1 MIDFFLNRNR
11 IFFLILLSLLFF
23 SNLSNGQTT
32 VTLDTLNN
40 TIYMGDFKLKKLPD
54 FINNY
59 RYDSES
65 DSYIY
70 QPKIGDINIK
80 TPLIL
85 SPVEFRELYR
95 SLIIKNYF
103 EDQISILEDPERE
116 DEKKNLVPNLYLNSS
131 FFETLFGGNEIELN
145 PQGSVAIDIGA
156 RFTKRDNPS
165 IPIRNQSNISLD
177 FNQALSLSLNGTI
190 GTKFKINSNYDSQSN
205 FDFQNLLKLDYTPNE
220 DDIIQKVELG
230 NVSMPLSGSLI
241 SGAQSLFGFKTQL
254 KLGKTTID
262 AVIAEQRSQS
272 NTLNT
277 SSGGSMNEFSFFP
290 LDYESNKHFFLSHF
304 FKLNYDKFLRNYPYI
319 NSPVN
324 ITRIEVWITNRSS
337 ETDDVR
343 NLVAFQDL
351 GENFPEFTS
360 VDDFANDFFIGNIN
374 QNPDNSLNKF
384 DPKNIG
390 QNFLNDQIRN
400 ISTITTGFSNYGN
413 LIKEGTDY
421 EVLENARKL
430 DDSEYQFNDRL
441 GYISLNQPLENDE
454 VVAVAFQYTINGNV
468 FQVGEFSNE
477 GDFSNTTDSQTTS
490 TNNLIL
496 KMLKSTITNVQ
507 QPVWKLMMKNIYN
520 LGTYEFSSSD
530 FKLDI
535 FYSNPSPLN
544 YLQPLDAS
552 TWPENLDKL
561 RLLNVFDLDKLD
573 SNGNVSEGGDGFF
586 DVVDGVTVSRNGG
599 LLIFP
604 NAEPFGEFIFEK
616 LRNSPNENYSDI
628 STYNENQLKYVYN
641 EMYSLGK
648 TSAEKY
654 IEKNKFNIRGK
665 YKANDDSQSISTGE
679 YNIPN
684 GSVVV
689 TAGGRVL
696 QEGVDYL
703 VNYQTG
709 DVQILNESLKNSNIP
724 IEIST
729 ESNSFFSQQK
739 RRFTGINFEHIASE
753 KFKFGGSLINLSEK
767 SITRKSNYG
776 FEPVNNTAFGLN
788 FNYFSEIPIL
798 TSLINKIP
806 NINTDVPSN
815 ISVRS
820 EFAYLK
826 SSKPRSSGYDGS
838 SSVYLDDFEGT
849 QNKLD
854 LRDFLSWKLSSV
866 PVGFK
871 GYDFGNNDIRSGF
884 NRAKLSWYT
893 IDPIFYGSR
902 KPNDIDNNEIS
913 KNSSR
918 RIYIDEIFPQ
928 VDLYQGESR
937 VQTTLDLTYYPSEK
951 GPYNNNVSEDFNQ
964 NTNENWAGIF
974 RKINTTNFQKS
985 NVEYI
990 QFWILDN
997 FSDNM
1002 SDGEFGEIVF
1012 HLGNISEDILP
1023 DGKKQYENGLPV
1035 DESDTF
1041 QSSVWGNTPS
1051 TQSIIYAFNN
1061 IESQRQKQDLGYDGL
1076 DDDDELNNY
1085 SNGNPE
1091 DPAGDNYEY
1100 YLQRSGSILNRYKNY
1115 NGTQGNSPTQTTSNQ
1130 RGSTNLPDVEDVNND
1145 NTMNR
1150 INSYFEYRIPIR
1162 KYNTKQ
1168 NNPFISDVRENTNVQ
1183 LANGSTTSSRWLQF
1197 KIPIFPEYYEGTN
1210 FSNYFDR
1217 VNGISDL
1224 KSIRFIR
1231 MVLNGFQSQT
1241 TLRFATLDLIKT
1253 DWKRYTRN
1261 LNRENI
1267 FNSETNFE
1275 IGSVNILDNENR
1287 KPINYVLP
1295 PGVEREE
1302 LFNNNSIIR
1311 QNEQSLSLKVQNL
1324 KPKDL
1329 RAVYKN
1335 IDLDL
1340 RHYKK
1345 IKMFVHAESLVNEFP
1360 LPGSGVDSE
1369 YDKRLVAFLRI
1380 GDDVD
1385 NNFYQIEVPLKPT
1398 SFNQSE
1404 SSRFSSDDVWNP
1416 DENSID
1422 FDLEKLLRIK
1432 LKIIED
1438 KINNSET
1445 IYFDEDLNL
1454 IDEFSPISS
1463 LPGEKKYKF
1472 SIKGNPSLARI
1483 RTISLG
1489 LKNPS
1494 TNIGDNL
1501 SGEVWFNELR
1511 LSDIKVEGG
1520 WAAVGNIDANLADF
1534 ADISFSGRISS
1545 SGFGSIDKS
1554 PNEMNNDNY
1563 SQYNFISNVNAGQI
1577 LPPKWGIQIPISYT
1591 FSKEITKPKYDGYYS
1606 DLTLDEV
1613 ISVSQNKDSVRNQS
1627 SVISK
1632 SKSFSVLGL
1641 SKRKINQSKKKFY
1654 DIENFNFSYAYN
1666 ETDYVDFETDF
1677 NNKKMVRANGT
1688 YSYNF
1693 NSEPIFIFK
1702 KLLSNSNS
1710 KYLDFIKNININPL
1724 PNNLSFSGNFD
1735 RLLNKQKFREIN
1747 YSGISS
1753 NNQIPIP
1760 LLVQANYMFR
1770 WSMSLSHNL
1779 TNSLNLNYNATNDNI
1794 INVNN
1799 ILGTDLKKDDLNLF
1813 DDFLNI
1819 GDVDYFN
1826 QNLTINYSLPLSSI
1840 PYLDFIQSSY
1850 TYSGNFN
1857 WQRGSDILN
1866 NVTDSNGIVLG
1877 NISTIQNSNNQSIVA
1892 SLNFDKFYRNF
1903 KFLNKKNTLFD
1914 MIKGL
1919 KRFRINYT
1927 ENSGKVI
1934 PGYTPKIGFFG
1945 TSKPT
1950 LGFVF
1955 GNQRN
1960 IRYELAKKGY
1970 LTNFSEFNEQFQQVF
1985 NSRFE
1990 MSAEIQL
1997 FKNLKIDLNA
2007 NRNYSN
2013 NYSENYRVENTFY
2026 QSLNPNFY
2034 GNFSISSN
2042 MLRTSFNK
2050 KSMDQSDS
2058 FDRMKENL
2066 KIISLRLINS
2076 KGISNIEFDD
2086 QGFPIGFGKNSQEVL
2101 IPSFISA
2108 YTGTDVQDVGL
2119 NPISDRPKINW
2130 SVQYD
2135 GLSEAFKDIFS
2146 RISLRHSY
2154 RSNFTINN
2162 FQSNLN
2168 YNENSFNSSGNYES
2182 KMFFSNINLVE
2193 QFNPLIQIDLELKN
2207 SLRLSFDVIKDR
2219 AISLSLANNLITESW
2234 GNEYSIG
2241 LGYRARNLKLW
2252 SRFSSNSNRFIGDL
2266 NTKLD
2271 FNIRKNLTVI
2281 RNLNIDDNKVSAGQS
2296 VFSLR
2301 ISADYALNRNF
2312 STIFFYD
2319 HLFSKYE
2326 ISTAFPQTNIR
2337 SGFTLRYNFGN

>member
-1 MIDFFLNRNR
+1 M
-11 IFFLILLSLLFF
+11 
-23 SNLSNGQTT
+23 
-32 VTLDTLNN
+32 
-40 TIYMGDFKLKKLPD
+40 
-54 FINNY
+54 
-59 RYDSES
+59 
-65 DSYIY
+65 
-70 QPKIGDINIK
+70 
-80 TPLIL
+80 
-85 SPVEFRELYR
+85 
-95 SLIIKNYF
+95 
-103 EDQISILEDPERE
+103 
-116 DEKKNLVPNLYLNSS
+116 
-131 FFETLFGGNEIELN
+131 
-145 PQGSVAIDIGA
+145 
-156 RFTKRDNPS
+156 
-165 IPIRNQSNISLD
+165 
-177 FNQALSLSLNGTI
+177 
-190 GTKFKINSNYDSQSN
+190 KFQ
-205 FDFQNLLKLDYTPNE
+205 
-220 DDIIQKVELG
+220 QKV
-230 NVSMPLSGSLI
+230 
-241 SGAQSLFGFKTQL
+241 
-254 KLGKTTID
+254 
-262 AVIAEQRSQS
+262 
-272 NTLNT
+272 
-277 SSGGSMNEFSFFP
+277 
-290 LDYESNKHFFLSHF
+290 
-304 FKLNYDKFLRNYPYI
+304 
-319 NSPVN
+319 
-324 ITRIEVWITNRSS
+324 
-337 ETDDVR
+337 
-343 NLVAFQDL
+343 
-351 GENFPEFTS
+351 
-360 VDDFANDFFIGNIN
+360 
-374 QNPDNSLNKF
+374 
-384 DPKNIG
+384 
-390 QNFLNDQIRN
+390 
-400 ISTITTGFSNYGN
+400 
-413 LIKEGTDY
+413 
-421 EVLENARKL
+421 
-430 DDSEYQFNDRL
+430 
-441 GYISLNQPLENDE
+441 
-454 VVAVAFQYTINGNV
+454 
-468 FQVGEFSNE
+468 
-477 GDFSNTTDSQTTS
+477 
-490 TNNLIL
+490 
-496 KMLKSTITNVQ
+496 
-507 QPVWKLMMKNIYN
+507 
-520 LGTYEFSSSD
+520 
-530 FKLDI
+530 
-535 FYSNPSPLN
+535 
-544 YLQPLDAS
+544 
-552 TWPENLDKL
+552 
-561 RLLNVFDLDKLD
+561 
-573 SNGNVSEGGDGFF
+573 
-586 DVVDGVTVSRNGG
+586 
-599 LLIFP
+599 
-604 NAEPFGEFIFEK
+604 
-616 LRNSPNENYSDI
+616 
-628 STYNENQLKYVYN
+628 
-641 EMYSLGK
+641 
-648 TSAEKY
+648 
-654 IEKNKFNIRGK
+654 
-665 YKANDDSQSISTGE
+665 
-679 YNIPN
+679 IP
-684 GSVVV
+684 
-689 TAGGRVL
+689 
-696 QEGVDYL
+696 
-703 VNYQTG
+703 
-709 DVQILNESLKNSNIP
+709 
-724 IEIST
+724 
-729 ESNSFFSQQK
+729 FSQQK

-798 TSLINKIP
+798 TSLINKLP

-1162 KYNTKQ
+1162 RYNTKQ

-1641 SKRKINQSKKKFY
+1641 SK
-1654 DIENFNFSYAYN
+1654 
-1666 ETDYVDFETDF
+1666 
-1677 NNKKMVRANGT
+1677 
-1688 YSYNF
+1688 
-1693 NSEPIFIFK
+1693 
-1702 KLLSNSNS
+1702 
-1710 KYLDFIKNININPL
+1710 
-1724 PNNLSFSGNFD
+1724 
-1735 RLLNKQKFREIN
+1735 
-1747 YSGISS
+1747 
-1753 NNQIPIP
+1753 
-1760 LLVQANYMFR
+1760 
-1770 WSMSLSHNL
+1770 
-1779 TNSLNLNYNATNDNI
+1779 
-1794 INVNN
+1794 
-1799 ILGTDLKKDDLNLF
+1799 
-1813 DDFLNI
+1813 
-1819 GDVDYFN
+1819 
-1826 QNLTINYSLPLSSI
+1826 
-1840 PYLDFIQSSY
+1840 
-1850 TYSGNFN
+1850 
-1857 WQRGSDILN
+1857 
-1866 NVTDSNGIVLG
+1866 
-1877 NISTIQNSNNQSIVA
+1877 
-1892 SLNFDKFYRNF
+1892 
-1903 KFLNKKNTLFD
+1903 
-1914 MIKGL
+1914 
-1919 KRFRINYT
+1919 
-1927 ENSGKVI
+1927 
-1934 PGYTPKIGFFG
+1934 
-1945 TSKPT
+1945 
-1950 LGFVF
+1950 
-1955 GNQRN
+1955 
-1960 IRYELAKKGY
+1960 
-1970 LTNFSEFNEQFQQVF
+1970 
-1985 NSRFE
+1985 
-1990 MSAEIQL
+1990 
-1997 FKNLKIDLNA
+1997 
-2007 NRNYSN
+2007 
-2013 NYSENYRVENTFY
+2013 
-2026 QSLNPNFY
+2026 
-2034 GNFSISSN
+2034 
-2042 MLRTSFNK
+2042 
-2050 KSMDQSDS
+2050 
-2058 FDRMKENL
+2058 KE
-2066 KIISLRLINS
+2066 K
-2076 KGISNIEFDD
+2076 
-2086 QGFPIGFGKNSQEVL
+2086 
-2101 IPSFISA
+2101 
-2108 YTGTDVQDVGL
+2108 
-2119 NPISDRPKINW
+2119 
-2130 SVQYD
+2130 
-2135 GLSEAFKDIFS
+2135 
-2146 RISLRHSY
+2146 
-2154 RSNFTINN
+2154 
-2162 FQSNLN
+2162 
-2168 YNENSFNSSGNYES
+2168 
-2182 KMFFSNINLVE
+2182 
-2193 QFNPLIQIDLELKN
+2193 
-2207 SLRLSFDVIKDR
+2207 
-2219 AISLSLANNLITESW
+2219 
-2234 GNEYSIG
+2234 
-2241 LGYRARNLKLW
+2241 
-2252 SRFSSNSNRFIGDL
+2252 
-2266 NTKLD
+2266 
-2271 FNIRKNLTVI
+2271 
-2281 RNLNIDDNKVSAGQS
+2281 
-2296 VFSLR
+2296 
-2301 ISADYALNRNF
+2301 
-2312 STIFFYD
+2312 
-2319 HLFSKYE
+2319 
-2326 ISTAFPQTNIR
+2326 
-2337 SGFTLRYNFGN
+2337 

>member
-1 MIDFFLNRNR
+1 M
-11 IFFLILLSLLFF
+11 
-23 SNLSNGQTT
+23 
-32 VTLDTLNN
+32 
-40 TIYMGDFKLKKLPD
+40 
-54 FINNY
+54 
-59 RYDSES
+59 
-65 DSYIY
+65 
-70 QPKIGDINIK
+70 
-80 TPLIL
+80 
-85 SPVEFRELYR
+85 
-95 SLIIKNYF
+95 
-103 EDQISILEDPERE
+103 
-116 DEKKNLVPNLYLNSS
+116 
-131 FFETLFGGNEIELN
+131 
-145 PQGSVAIDIGA
+145 
-156 RFTKRDNPS
+156 
-165 IPIRNQSNISLD
+165 
-177 FNQALSLSLNGTI
+177 
-190 GTKFKINSNYDSQSN
+190 
-205 FDFQNLLKLDYTPNE
+205 
-220 DDIIQKVELG
+220 
-230 NVSMPLSGSLI
+230 
-241 SGAQSLFGFKTQL
+241 
-254 KLGKTTID
+254 
-262 AVIAEQRSQS
+262 
-272 NTLNT
+272 
-277 SSGGSMNEFSFFP
+277 
-290 LDYESNKHFFLSHF
+290 
-304 FKLNYDKFLRNYPYI
+304 
-319 NSPVN
+319 
-324 ITRIEVWITNRSS
+324 
-337 ETDDVR
+337 
-343 NLVAFQDL
+343 
-351 GENFPEFTS
+351 
-360 VDDFANDFFIGNIN
+360 
-374 QNPDNSLNKF
+374 
-384 DPKNIG
+384 
-390 QNFLNDQIRN
+390 
-400 ISTITTGFSNYGN
+400 
-413 LIKEGTDY
+413 
-421 EVLENARKL
+421 
-430 DDSEYQFNDRL
+430 
-441 GYISLNQPLENDE
+441 
-454 VVAVAFQYTINGNV
+454 
-468 FQVGEFSNE
+468 
-477 GDFSNTTDSQTTS
+477 
-490 TNNLIL
+490 
-496 KMLKSTITNVQ
+496 
-507 QPVWKLMMKNIYN
+507 
-520 LGTYEFSSSD
+520 
-530 FKLDI
+530 
-535 FYSNPSPLN
+535 
-544 YLQPLDAS
+544 
-552 TWPENLDKL
+552 
-561 RLLNVFDLDKLD
+561 
-573 SNGNVSEGGDGFF
+573 
-586 DVVDGVTVSRNGG
+586 
-599 LLIFP
+599 
-604 NAEPFGEFIFEK
+604 
-616 LRNSPNENYSDI
+616 
-628 STYNENQLKYVYN
+628 
-641 EMYSLGK
+641 
-648 TSAEKY
+648 
-654 IEKNKFNIRGK
+654 
-665 YKANDDSQSISTGE
+665 
-679 YNIPN
+679 
-684 GSVVV
+684 
-689 TAGGRVL
+689 
-696 QEGVDYL
+696 
-703 VNYQTG
+703 
-709 DVQILNESLKNSNIP
+709 
-724 IEIST
+724 
-729 ESNSFFSQQK
+729 
-739 RRFTGINFEHIASE
+739 
-753 KFKFGGSLINLSEK
+753 SEK

-854 LRDFLSWKLSSV
+854 LRDFSSWKLSSV

-1162 KYNTKQ
+1162 RYNTKQ

-1641 SKRKINQSKKKFY
+1641 SKRKINQSKK
-1654 DIENFNFSYAYN
+1654 
-1666 ETDYVDFETDF
+1666 
-1677 NNKKMVRANGT
+1677 
-1688 YSYNF
+1688 
-1693 NSEPIFIFK
+1693 
-1702 KLLSNSNS
+1702 
-1710 KYLDFIKNININPL
+1710 
-1724 PNNLSFSGNFD
+1724 
-1735 RLLNKQKFREIN
+1735 
-1747 YSGISS
+1747 
-1753 NNQIPIP
+1753 
-1760 LLVQANYMFR
+1760 
-1770 WSMSLSHNL
+1770 
-1779 TNSLNLNYNATNDNI
+1779 
-1794 INVNN
+1794 
-1799 ILGTDLKKDDLNLF
+1799 
-1813 DDFLNI
+1813 
-1819 GDVDYFN
+1819 
-1826 QNLTINYSLPLSSI
+1826 
-1840 PYLDFIQSSY
+1840 
-1850 TYSGNFN
+1850 
-1857 WQRGSDILN
+1857 
-1866 NVTDSNGIVLG
+1866 VL
-1877 NISTIQNSNNQSIVA
+1877 
-1892 SLNFDKFYRNF
+1892 
-1903 KFLNKKNTLFD
+1903 
-1914 MIKGL
+1914 
-1919 KRFRINYT
+1919 
-1927 ENSGKVI
+1927 
-1934 PGYTPKIGFFG
+1934 
-1945 TSKPT
+1945 
-1950 LGFVF
+1950 
-1955 GNQRN
+1955 
-1960 IRYELAKKGY
+1960 
-1970 LTNFSEFNEQFQQVF
+1970 
-1985 NSRFE
+1985 
-1990 MSAEIQL
+1990 
-1997 FKNLKIDLNA
+1997 
-2007 NRNYSN
+2007 
-2013 NYSENYRVENTFY
+2013 
-2026 QSLNPNFY
+2026 
-2034 GNFSISSN
+2034 
-2042 MLRTSFNK
+2042 
-2050 KSMDQSDS
+2050 
-2058 FDRMKENL
+2058 
-2066 KIISLRLINS
+2066 
-2076 KGISNIEFDD
+2076 
-2086 QGFPIGFGKNSQEVL
+2086 
-2101 IPSFISA
+2101 
-2108 YTGTDVQDVGL
+2108 
-2119 NPISDRPKINW
+2119 
-2130 SVQYD
+2130 
-2135 GLSEAFKDIFS
+2135 
-2146 RISLRHSY
+2146 
-2154 RSNFTINN
+2154 
-2162 FQSNLN
+2162 
-2168 YNENSFNSSGNYES
+2168 
-2182 KMFFSNINLVE
+2182 
-2193 QFNPLIQIDLELKN
+2193 
-2207 SLRLSFDVIKDR
+2207 
-2219 AISLSLANNLITESW
+2219 
-2234 GNEYSIG
+2234 
-2241 LGYRARNLKLW
+2241 
-2252 SRFSSNSNRFIGDL
+2252 
-2266 NTKLD
+2266 
-2271 FNIRKNLTVI
+2271 
-2281 RNLNIDDNKVSAGQS
+2281 
-2296 VFSLR
+2296 
-2301 ISADYALNRNF
+2301 
-2312 STIFFYD
+2312 
-2319 HLFSKYE
+2319 
-2326 ISTAFPQTNIR
+2326 
-2337 SGFTLRYNFGN
+2337 

>member
-1 MIDFFLNRNR
+1 M
-11 IFFLILLSLLFF
+11 
-23 SNLSNGQTT
+23 
-32 VTLDTLNN
+32 
-40 TIYMGDFKLKKLPD
+40 
-54 FINNY
+54 
-59 RYDSES
+59 
-65 DSYIY
+65 
-70 QPKIGDINIK
+70 
-80 TPLIL
+80 
-85 SPVEFRELYR
+85 
-95 SLIIKNYF
+95 
-103 EDQISILEDPERE
+103 
-116 DEKKNLVPNLYLNSS
+116 
-131 FFETLFGGNEIELN
+131 
-145 PQGSVAIDIGA
+145 
-156 RFTKRDNPS
+156 
-165 IPIRNQSNISLD
+165 
-177 FNQALSLSLNGTI
+177 
-190 GTKFKINSNYDSQSN
+190 
-205 FDFQNLLKLDYTPNE
+205 
-220 DDIIQKVELG
+220 
-230 NVSMPLSGSLI
+230 
-241 SGAQSLFGFKTQL
+241 
-254 KLGKTTID
+254 
-262 AVIAEQRSQS
+262 
-272 NTLNT
+272 
-277 SSGGSMNEFSFFP
+277 
-290 LDYESNKHFFLSHF
+290 
-304 FKLNYDKFLRNYPYI
+304 
-319 NSPVN
+319 
-324 ITRIEVWITNRSS
+324 
-337 ETDDVR
+337 
-343 NLVAFQDL
+343 
-351 GENFPEFTS
+351 
-360 VDDFANDFFIGNIN
+360 
-374 QNPDNSLNKF
+374 
-384 DPKNIG
+384 
-390 QNFLNDQIRN
+390 
-400 ISTITTGFSNYGN
+400 
-413 LIKEGTDY
+413 
-421 EVLENARKL
+421 
-430 DDSEYQFNDRL
+430 
-441 GYISLNQPLENDE
+441 
-454 VVAVAFQYTINGNV
+454 
-468 FQVGEFSNE
+468 
-477 GDFSNTTDSQTTS
+477 
-490 TNNLIL
+490 
-496 KMLKSTITNVQ
+496 
-507 QPVWKLMMKNIYN
+507 
-520 LGTYEFSSSD
+520 
-530 FKLDI
+530 
-535 FYSNPSPLN
+535 
-544 YLQPLDAS
+544 
-552 TWPENLDKL
+552 
-561 RLLNVFDLDKLD
+561 
-573 SNGNVSEGGDGFF
+573 
-586 DVVDGVTVSRNGG
+586 
-599 LLIFP
+599 
-604 NAEPFGEFIFEK
+604 
-616 LRNSPNENYSDI
+616 
-628 STYNENQLKYVYN
+628 
-641 EMYSLGK
+641 
-648 TSAEKY
+648 
-654 IEKNKFNIRGK
+654 
-665 YKANDDSQSISTGE
+665 
-679 YNIPN
+679 
-684 GSVVV
+684 
-689 TAGGRVL
+689 
-696 QEGVDYL
+696 
-703 VNYQTG
+703 
-709 DVQILNESLKNSNIP
+709 
-724 IEIST
+724 
-729 ESNSFFSQQK
+729 
-739 RRFTGINFEHIASE
+739 
-753 KFKFGGSLINLSEK
+753 
-767 SITRKSNYG
+767 
-776 FEPVNNTAFGLN
+776 
-788 FNYFSEIPIL
+788 
-798 TSLINKIP
+798 
-806 NINTDVPSN
+806 
-815 ISVRS
+815 
-820 EFAYLK
+820 
-826 SSKPRSSGYDGS
+826 
-838 SSVYLDDFEGT
+838 DDFEGT

-937 VQTTLDLTYYPSEK
+937 VQTTLDLTYYPTEK
-951 GPYNNNVSEDFNQ
+951 GPYNNNVSADFNQ

-1002 SDGEFGEIVF
+1002 SDGELGEIVF

-1261 LNRENI
+1261 LNRENM

-1340 RHYKK
+1340 RHYKR

-1760 LLVQANYMFR
+1760 LLVQANYLFR

-1779 TNSLNLNYNATNDNI
+1779 TNSLNLNYNATNDNV

-1857 WQRGSDILN
+1857 WQSGSDILN

-1903 KFLNKKNTLFD
+1903 KFLNKKNTFFD
-1914 MIKGL
+1914 IIKGL

-1997 FKNLKIDLNA
+1997 LKNLKIDLNA

-2013 NYSENYRVENTFY
+2013 NYSENYRLENSFY
-2026 QSLNPNFY
+2026 QSINPNFY
-2034 GNFSISSN
+2034 GNFSISTN

-2119 NPISDRPKINW
+2119 NPISDKPKINW
-2130 SVQYD
+2130 SIQYD

-2168 YNENSFNSSGNYES
+2168 YNENSFNASGNYES

-2207 SLRLSFDVIKDR
+2207 SLRLSFDVVKDR

>member
-1 MIDFFLNRNR
+1 MINYFLNRKKS
-11 IFFLILLSLLFF
+11 FLILFFPLFLF
-23 SNLSNGQTT
+23 VSRAEAQTT
-32 VTLDTLNN
+32 IKLDTLNN
-40 TIYMGDFKLKKLPD
+40 TIYMGDFNLKKLPNY
-54 FINNY
+54 INNY
-59 RYDSES
+59 VYDTET

-70 QPKIGDINIK
+70 QPKIGDFNVN

-85 SPVEFRELYR
+85 TSDEFRTLYR

-103 EDQISILEDPERE
+103 RDQIKILEDPERQE
-116 DEKKNLVPNLYLNSS
+116 DKKNLVPNLYLNSN
-131 FFETLFGGNEIELN
+131 FFETLFGGNEIELY

-156 RFTKRDNPS
+156 RYTKRDNPS
-165 IPIRNQSNISLD
+165 IPVRNQSNISLD

-190 GTKFKINSNYDSQSN
+190 GSKFKINSNYDSQSN

-254 KLGKTTID
+254 KLGRTTID

-272 NTLNT
+272 NTLNS
-277 SSGGSMNEFSFFP
+277 SSGGSINEFSFFP
-290 LDYESNKHFFLSHF
+290 LDYESNKHFFLAHY
-304 FKLNYDKFLRNYPYI
+304 FKLNYDKFLKNYPYI

-351 GENFPEFTS
+351 GENFPQFTA
-360 VDDFANDFFIGNIN
+360 VDDFAPDFFIGAIN
-374 QNPDNSLNKF
+374 QNPDNSLNNF

-390 QNFLNDQIRN
+390 QNFLNEQIRN
-400 ISTITTGFSNYGN
+400 ISSLTNGFSNYGN
-413 LIKEGTDY
+413 LIREGFDY

-430 DDSEYQFNDRL
+430 DESEYDFDNKL

-477 GDFSNTTDSQTTS
+477 GDFSISDNDTTIS

-496 KMLKSTITNVQ
+496 KMLKSTVTNVQ
-507 QPVWKLMMKNIYN
+507 QPVWNLMMKNIYN
-520 LGTYEFSSSD
+520 LGGYDFSSSD

-535 FYSNPSPLN
+535 FYSNPAPLN
-544 YLQPLDAS
+544 YIQPNDQS
-552 TWPENLDKL
+552 IWPDNLDKV
-561 RLLNVFDLDKLD
+561 RLLNVFELDKLD
-573 SNGNVSEGGDGFF
+573 SSGNYVFEGDGFF
-586 DVVDGVTVSRNGG
+586 DVIDGVTVNQSNG

-604 NAEPFGEFIFEK
+604 QVEPFGEFIFEK
-616 LRNSPNENYSDI
+616 LRSNSNENYNDI
-628 STYNENQLKYVYN
+628 TTYNDNQLKYVYN
-641 EMYSLGK
+641 ELYSSGK
-648 TSAEKY
+648 ITAEKY
-654 IEKNKFNIRGK
+654 DEKNKFNIRGK
-665 YKANDDSQSISTGE
+665 YKASDDSQSISTGE
-679 YNIPN
+679 FNIPN

-739 RRFTGINFEHIASE
+739 RRFTGLNFEHIIND

-788 FNYFSEIPIL
+788 FSYFSEIPLL
-798 TSLINKIP
+798 TRLANKIT
-806 NINTDVPSN
+806 NTNTDLPSN

-826 SSKPRSSGYDGS
+826 SSKPRSSGYDSS

-866 PVGFK
+866 PVGYK
-871 GYDFGNNDIRSGF
+871 GYDFGNNDLRSGF

-893 IDPIFYGSR
+893 IDPLFYGSR
-902 KPNDIDNNEIS
+902 KPSDIDNNEIS
-913 KNSSR
+913 KNSTR

-937 VQTTLDLTYYPSEK
+937 VQTTLDLTYYPNER
-951 GPYNNNVSEDFNQ
+951 GPYNNNLAENFNEKID
-964 NTNENWAGIF
+964 ENWAGIF

-997 FSDNM
+997 FSEELM
-1002 SDGEFGEIVF
+1002 DGETGEIVF

-1035 DESDTF
+1035 EDLDSF

-1061 IESQRQKQDLGYDGL
+1061 IESQRIKQDLGYDGL
-1076 DDDDELNNY
+1076 DDDDEKNYY
-1085 SNGNPE
+1085 SNGDEN
-1091 DPAGDNYEY
+1091 DPSGDNYQY
-1100 YLQRSGSILNRYKNY
+1100 YLERNGTILNRYKNY
-1115 NGTQGNSPTQTTSNQ
+1115 NGTQGNSPFQTTSNQ

-1145 NTMNR
+1145 NTMNK

-1162 KYNTKQ
+1162 KFNTRE
-1168 NNPFISDVRENTNVQ
+1168 NNPFISDVRENVNVQ
-1183 LANGSTTSSRWLQF
+1183 LANGGTTNSRWLQF
-1197 KIPIFPEYYEGTN
+1197 KIPIFPEYYEGTS
-1210 FSNYFDR
+1210 FSSYFNR
-1217 VNGISDL
+1217 INGISDL

-1261 LNRENI
+1261 LNTENI
-1267 FNSETNFE
+1267 FNAETNFE

-1287 KPINYVLP
+1287 KPVNYVLP

-1302 LFNNNSIIR
+1302 LYSNNSIIR
-1311 QNEQSLSLKVQNL
+1311 QNEQSLTLKVQNL

-1335 IDLDL
+1335 IDVDL
-1340 RHYKK
+1340 RHYKR
-1345 IKMFVHAESLVNEFP
+1345 IKMYVHAESLVNEFP
-1360 LPGSGVDSE
+1360 LPGSGNDSD

-1385 NNFYQIEVPLKPT
+1385 NNFYQVEVPLKPT
-1398 SFNQSE
+1398 SFNLSD
-1404 SSRFSSDDVWNP
+1404 SSRFSADDVWNP
-1416 DENSID
+1416 DENSIEFELD
-1422 FDLEKLLRIK
+1422 KLLKIK

-1438 KINNSET
+1438 RINIAET
-1445 IYFDEDLNL
+1445 IYFDEELNL
-1454 IDEFSPISS
+1454 IDEFTPISS

-1494 TNIGDNL
+1494 TNIGDVI

-1511 LSDIKVEGG
+1511 LSDIKVDGG
-1520 WAAVGNIDANLADF
+1520 WAAIGNIDANLADF
-1534 ADISFSGRISS
+1534 ADFSFSGRISS

-1554 PNEMNNDNY
+1554 PNELNNDNY
-1563 SQYNFISNVNAGQI
+1563 SQYNFISNINAGQV
-1577 LPPKWGIQIPISYT
+1577 LPQKWGVQMPISYT

-1606 DLTLDEV
+1606 DLSLDEV
-1613 ISVSQNKDSVRNQS
+1613 ISVSQNQDSVRNQS

-1641 SKRKINQSKKKFY
+1641 SKSKNNQSKKRFY
-1654 DIENFNFSYAYN
+1654 DVENFNFSYSYN
-1666 ETDYVDFETDF
+1666 ETDYVDFETDY

-1688 YSYNF
+1688 YSYSF
-1693 NSEPIFIFK
+1693 NSEPVFIFK
-1702 KLLSNSNS
+1702 KILGNSKN
-1710 KYLDFIKNININPL
+1710 KYLDFLKNININPL

-1753 NNQIPIP
+1753 DNQIPIP
-1760 LLVQANYMFR
+1760 TMVQANYLFR

-1794 INVNN
+1794 IKINN
-1799 ILGTDLKKDDLNLF
+1799 LLGNNLSRDELNLY

-1819 GDVDYFN
+1819 GDADYFN
-1826 QNLTINYSLPLSSI
+1826 QSLTLNYSIPFSSM
-1840 PYLDFIQSSY
+1840 PFLDFIQSSY

-1857 WQRGSDILN
+1857 WQSGSDILN
-1866 NVTDSNGIVLG
+1866 TIVDSNGKTLG

-1892 SLNFDKFYRNF
+1892 SLNFEKFYRNF
-1903 KFLNKKNTLFD
+1903 KFLNKKNSFLD
-1914 MIKGL
+1914 ILKSL
-1919 KRFRINYT
+1919 KRIRFNYS
-1927 ENSGKVI
+1927 ENAGKVI
-1934 PGYTPKIGFFG
+1934 PGYIPSIGFFG
-1945 TSKPT
+1945 TSKPS
-1950 LGFVF
+1950 FDFIF
-1955 GNQRN
+1955 GNQKN
-1960 IRYELAKKGY
+1960 IRYELAKRGY

-1985 NSRFE
+1985 NSKFE
-1990 MSAEIQL
+1990 ISAEIQL
-1997 FKNLKIDLNA
+1997 LKDLKIDLNA
-2007 NRNYSN
+2007 NRNYSK
-2013 NYSENYRVENTFY
+2013 NYSENFRVEDFNY
-2026 QSLNPNFY
+2026 EALNPNFY

-2042 MLRTSFNK
+2042 MLKTSFDK

-2066 KIISLRLINS
+2066 KIISLRLINQ
-2076 KGISNIEFDD
+2076 KGVSNIEYDD
-2086 QGFPIGFGKNSQEVL
+2086 QGFPIGFSKNSQEVL

-2108 YTGTDVQDVGL
+2108 YTGKKAEDVSL
-2119 NPISDRPKINW
+2119 NPISDKPKINW
-2130 SVQYD
+2130 SIQYD

-2146 RISLRHSY
+2146 RISFRHSY

-2168 YNENSFNSSGNYES
+2168 YNENSFDSNGNYES
-2182 KMFFSNINLVE
+2182 KIFFSNINLVE
-2193 QFNPLIQIDLELKN
+2193 QFNPLVRIDLELKN

-2219 AISLSLANNLITESW
+2219 AVSLSLANNLITESW

-2252 SRFSSNSNRFIGDL
+2252 SRFASSANRFIGDL

-2281 RNLNIDDNKVSAGQS
+2281 RNLNVDDNKVSAGQS